1 MAGGGLPEPFLI
13 SHALH
18 LDKIQIAGQE
28 VAFGHVFY
36 SWIAIAILVML
47 SLMVRSRL
55 TTGTPGTM
63 QNIFEAIIDNVEKFV
78 VTNMGEAGRSFVPLL
93 AGMFLYIFCM
103 NFLGLVPG
111 FDAPTANLNSTV
123 CMALF
128 VFVLY
133 NIVGI
138 CKWKA
143 HYVHQFTGPSK
154 ALIPLM
160 FPLEIVSHIARPLSL
175 SLRLFGNIRGEEIV
189 MILFFVMAP
198 LLGTIPIYALFLLGK
213 TMQAFVFFMLTMF
226 YLKSALEGPEH

>member
-1 MAGGGLPEPFLI
+1 MKKNLLRPLFGVAFLLGAFLYAGDIAGWWSASIKGWWTIFLI
-13 SHALH
+13 
-18 LDKIQIAGQE
+18 
-28 VAFGHVFY
+28 V
-36 SWIAIAILVML
+36 
-47 SLMVRSRL
+47 
-55 TTGTPGTM
+55 PG
-63 QNIFEAIIDNVEKFV
+63 I
-78 VTNMGEAGRSFVPLL
+78 

-138 CKWKA
+138 IRWKG
-143 HYVHQFTGPSK
+143 HYINQFTGPSK
-154 ALIPLM
+154 VLIPLM
-160 FPLEIVSHIARPLSL
+160 LPLEMVSHLARPLSL

-189 MILFFVMAP
+189 MILFFSMAP
-198 LLGTIPIYALFLLGK
+198 ILSTVPIYALFLLGK

>member
-1 MAGGGLPEPFLI
+1 MAGALPEPVLLSTALGLDEITISGQLI
-13 SHALH
+13 EF
-18 LDKIQIAGQE
+18 K
-28 VAFGHVFY
+28 HVFF
-36 SWIAIAILVML
+36 SWVAIAILVVLALML
-47 SLMVRSRL
+47 RKRL
-55 TTGTPGTM
+55 TEKTPGM
-63 QNIFEAIIDNVEKFV
+63 LQNVFESVIDTIEKFV
-78 VTNMGEAGRSFVPLL
+78 VSNMGKDGHFYTPLL

-138 CKWKA
+138 IRWKG
-143 HYVHQFTGPSK
+143 HYINQFTGPSK
-154 ALIPLM
+154 VLIPLM
-160 FPLEIVSHIARPLSL
+160 LPLEFVSHLARPLSL

-189 MILFFVMAP
+189 MILFFSMAP
-198 LLGTIPIYALFLLGK
+198 ILSTVPIYALFLLGK

-226 YLKSALEGPEH
+226 YLKSALEGSEH

>member
-1 MAGGGLPEPFLI
+1 MAGGGLPHPFLI
-13 SHALH
+13 SHAVG
-18 LDKIQIAGQE
+18 LDEVNLFGQNI
-28 VAFGHVFY
+28 AFGHVFY
-36 SWIAIAILVML
+36 SWIAIAILVVL
-47 SLMVRSRL
+47 SLKVRSSL
-55 TTGTPGTM
+55 TTGAPGTM
-63 QNIFEAIIDNVEKFV
+63 QNIFESVIDTIEKFIV
-78 VTNMGEAGRSFVPLL
+78 ANMGEAGRSFVPLL

-138 CKWKA
+138 CKWKG

-154 ALIPLM
+154 PLIPLM

>member
-1 MAGGGLPEPFLI
+1 M
-13 SHALH
+13 
-18 LDKIQIAGQE
+18 
-28 VAFGHVFY
+28 FY
-36 SWIAIAILVML
+36 SWIAIAILVVL

-55 TTGTPGTM
+55 TTGAPGTM

-78 VTNMGEAGRSFVPLL
+78 VTNMGEAGRAFVPLL

-213 TMQAFVFFMLTMF
+213 TMQAFVFFMLTMM